1 MVLETGIPFLEFL
14 VVLSII
20 STIYVVV
27 ILVLVWELRK
37 AIKKIVVTSKKI
49 LEEDIISTLILW
61 TYEKLKAGVPEE
73 ELKNILMKSTVTRAD
88 EIVEKAKELLSRT
101 IETKSAF
108 SK

>member
-1 MVLETGIPFLEFL
+1 MVIELPYLEFL

-20 STIYVVV
+20 SIVYVIV

-37 AIKKIVVTSKKI
+37 AIKKIIITSKKI
-49 LEEDIISTLILW
+49 LEEDIVSTLILW

-73 ELKNILMKSTVTRAD
+73 ELKNILLKSTVTRAD
-88 EIVEKAKELLSRT
+88 EIIEKAKDLISRT
-101 IETKSAF
+101 IETKSVF

>member
-1 MVLETGIPFLEFL
+1 MALEIPYLEFL
-14 VVLSII
+14 VILT
-20 STIYVVV
+20 TILTVYIVV

-49 LEEDIISTLILW
+49 VEEDIVSTLILW
-61 TYEKLKAGVPEE
+61 TYEKLKAGVPEG
-73 ELKNILMKSTVTRAD
+73 ELKEILLKSTVTKAD
-88 EIVEKAKELLSRT
+88 EIIEKAKDLLSRT

>member
-20 STIYVVV
+20 SIIYVVV

-37 AIKKIVVTSKKI
+37 AIKKIIVTSKKI

-73 ELKNILMKSTVTRAD
+73 ELKNILVKSTVARAD